1 MQIVRHNQRGSKIY
15 THTFN
20 FIRCVC
26 ETHYA
31 WCTRCFGWSFCIIC
45 IALCF
50 IFCIALCFFVP
61 GPSCLLCLALCWVVF
76 CLCFWFFKA
85 DIAAI
90 LVDAT
95 HDAARTD
102 ARRFANTDPGR
113 AIRRRGRTRGSGGHC
128 VDISTIRAK

>member
-1 MQIVRHNQRGSKIY
+1 MPGAPSALGGPFASFALHCALSFALHCDFLFLALAVC
-15 THTFN
+15 
-20 FIRCVC
+20 CVL
-26 ETHYA
+26 HFA
-31 WCTRCFGWSFCIIC
+31 G
-45 IALCF
+45 LCF
-50 IFCIALCFFVP
+50 VCV
-61 GPSCLLCLALCWVVF
+61 
-76 CLCFWFFKA
+76 FWFFKA

-102 ARRFANTDPGR
+102 ARRFANTDPSR